1 MIGADRRSGRRA
13 CLGLLLAAWVGLA
26 AAAPA
31 QTLPEFAEVRASA
44 RASVGVLLARDG
56 TPLADRRVDEHTARL
71 EWVALSSFSPALRE
85 ALLAAE
91 DKRFFEHSGVDWR
104 AFVGALWHNLWYDHK
119 RGASTLTMQVAG
131 LLDPALA
138 LGRNGLPRRSI
149 GQKWDQA
156 LAART
161 LEAHWT
167 KEQILEAYLNL
178 APFRG
183 DLQGVHAAARVLF
196 GKTPAELGRP
206 ESLILAVLLRGPNA
220 SPEVV
225 ARRAC
230 VLAQSIQAPA
240 ACAPAQKLAQTQ
252 LARTSLMPRW
262 ELAPHAARF
271 LVLHPGERVRST
283 LDAEAQ
289 RLVLNALRR
298 LGTPD
303 AAAVVLDNPSGEVL
317 AYVGAP
323 EPRLP
328 DALLGARALPVLL
341 QPFAYAQALDKR
353 QLTAV
358 SLLEDSLANR
368 APTLPDDRS
377 WVSVRRALAEALPDP
392 ALAVLRQGGEGL
404 QERWRQME
412 LEPPRHGGWPEPSLL
427 QLAAGYR
434 SLASGGHWI
443 APHFVAGGTADK
455 GVRRV
460 WRTETSFVLGELL
473 LDQDE
478 DGRPLPHVLRSQGA
492 EGRDWVLAGFSD
504 RYTLVL
510 RVQPPRGAVGFQP
523 QAVWRDLLAAL
534 HRGQPELR
542 PLPPPGV
549 VSQVVAFEPPLESA
563 RREWFM
569 RGTEVERVF
578 FPQPAKLQ
586 LAPPP
591 RILQPQGGALVDVSG
606 KADDP
611 AFRLGLEASAMPPGC
626 VWRLDGV
633 VLGNSARL
641 GWRPLGGRHVL
652 ELLGPDGQVL
662 DSITF
667 AVRGAPSASEPA
679 Q

>member
-1 MIGADRRSGRRA
+1 
-13 CLGLLLAAWVGLA
+13 
-26 AAAPA
+26 
-31 QTLPEFAEVRASA
+31 
-44 RASVGVLLARDG
+44 
-56 TPLADRRVDEHTARL
+56 
-71 EWVALSSFSPALRE
+71 
-85 ALLAAE
+85 
-91 DKRFFEHSGVDWR
+91 
-104 AFVGALWHNLWYDHK
+104 
-119 RGASTLTMQVAG
+119 
-131 LLDPALA
+131 
-138 LGRNGLPRRSI
+138 
-149 GQKWDQA
+149 
-156 LAART
+156 
-161 LEAHWT
+161 
-167 KEQILEAYLNL
+167 
-178 APFRG
+178 
-183 DLQGVHAAARVLF
+183 
-196 GKTPAELGRP
+196 
-206 ESLILAVLLRGPNA
+206 
-220 SPEVV
+220 
-225 ARRAC
+225 
-230 VLAQSIQAPA
+230 
-240 ACAPAQKLAQTQ
+240 
-252 LARTSLMPRW
+252 
-262 ELAPHAARF
+262 
-271 LVLHPGERVRST
+271 
-283 LDAEAQ
+283 
-289 RLVLNALRR
+289 
-298 LGTPD
+298 
-303 AAAVVLDNPSGEVL
+303 
-317 AYVGAP
+317 
-323 EPRLP
+323 
-328 DALLGARALPVLL
+328 
-341 QPFAYAQALDKR
+341 LDKR

-443 APHFVAGGTADK
+443 TPHFMAGGTADK